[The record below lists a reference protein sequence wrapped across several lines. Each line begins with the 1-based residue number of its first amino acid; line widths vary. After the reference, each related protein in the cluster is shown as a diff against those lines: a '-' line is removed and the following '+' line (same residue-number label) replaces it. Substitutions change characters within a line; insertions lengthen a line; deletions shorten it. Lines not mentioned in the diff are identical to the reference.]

1 VEGTYVWSHSEEE
14 CPQTLVQLYR
24 GSIKIFSNRITSL
37 EGGLALM
44 EDKLKKH
51 VGGLEV
57 GTMFVLCGGGA
68 QGQHQP
74 HGANPCDPE

>member
-14 CPQTLVQLYR
+14 CTQTLVQLYR
-24 GSIKIFSNRITSL
+24 GSIKIFYIWTTSL

-51 VGGLEV
+51 VAGLEV
-57 GTMFVLCGGGA
+57 GTLFVLCGGGA
-68 QGQHQP
+68 
-74 HGANPCDPE
+74 